1 MFKMILNFKGWLL
14 ENSGGKTVVFVFMT
28 VINLVMVI
36 LVVLE

>member
-1 MFKMILNFKGWLL
+1 MILNFKGWLL
-14 ENSGGKTVVFVFMT
+14 ENSGGKMVVFVFMI